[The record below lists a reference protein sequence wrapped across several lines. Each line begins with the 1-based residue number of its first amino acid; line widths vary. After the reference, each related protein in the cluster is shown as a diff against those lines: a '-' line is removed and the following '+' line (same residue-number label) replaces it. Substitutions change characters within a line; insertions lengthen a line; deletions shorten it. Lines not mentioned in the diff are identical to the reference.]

1 MSDPSDIYL
10 PPHLPYPIKITAL
23 AAPEAAEVQR
33 GTRLLS
39 YSFTHVNA
47 DKPEL
52 RFGTWDA
59 SVEGS
64 VAKWYLHVGDTISQ
78 RKARDS
84 PALAVTEPCKHGI
97 QLGGLCC
104 ICGKDM
110 TDFDYTG
117 FSDASRASIQMTHSA
132 SGPTVSF
139 EEAQRIER
147 ETAEHLLKSRKL
159 SLIVDLD
166 QTIVHA
172 TVDPTVGEWI
182 AEGEAWEARHANQ
195 NGSTSNGTTTPP
207 DGSDEVNP
215 NWDALKD
222 VKKFKLG
229 PEALGQT
236 GKTGKNHSVE
246 SEGCMYYIKPRP
258 GWQHFLS
265 HTASKYEMHVYTM
278 GTRAYAEE
286 VCAAIDPDGK
296 LFGGRI
302 LSRDESGSLTQKS
315 LQRLF
320 PCDQSMVVIIDDR
333 ADVWEWSPNLVKVIP
348 YDFFVGIGDINSAFL
363 PKLEPMTPALP
374 QEAPQVLKPTS
385 EADEFSEGADISSQL
400 TEVTEESPSPPASS
414 LTVDGSPTFEE
425 VEQSEIVKNEIL
437 TRNHM
442 ALDQQVEERP
452 LAKKQEELQTEAGTS
467 TGSSNGT
474 TPAAKGDA
482 STSTAPKPAARKA
495 LLKNDDIELTRVQNL
510 LDEVHRRYFVA
521 HDAKGSNATPKR
533 KPGRRLSK
541 SQVDYDVRIIIPQ
554 LRQLTLDGVHILFS
568 SVIPLDTRPES
579 TEIWRTALAFGAQC
593 YTELSAKITH
603 VVAAKRGTVKVDSA
617 RRQGGIKIVW
627 LSWFTDSVAFW
638 HRQDESPY
646 LMDPEPAHPSGGGPA
661 SPPSDPH
668 QISSDPEPDADDWD
682 EDARRPSGSR
692 TGEGEG
698 GGGEG
703 LELDEVDWSAV
714 NDEVEAAMNESDDE
728 DERSERSVKFGN
740 GSEDEG
746 SWSDETNSM
755 ISSVH
760 STPRGKR
767 KRLRSITPSDGGRS
781 VEGERDALRSPLAK
795 RKKIVAD
802 RSGQSKLKE
811 AFSAA
816 DFKSGDDSSEDAKT
830 SKASTPTGL
839 DKMDEA
845 MDEDEE
851 DDEDDEEDGDDDD
864 DFLAR
869 ELGEDWG

>member
-1 MSDPSDIYL
+1 MSEPSDLYL
-10 PPHLPYPIKITAL
+10 PPHLPYPIKITA
-23 AAPEAAEVQR
+23 AAVAESAEVSR
-33 GTRLLS
+33 GARLLS
-39 YSFTHVNA
+39 YSYTYNA
-47 DKPEL
+47 AEKPEL
-52 RFGTWDA
+52 RFGTWD
-59 SVEGS
+59 SSIEGS
-64 VAKWYLHVGDTISQ
+64 VAKWYFKPGETISQ
-78 RKARDS
+78 SKAKDF
-84 PALAVTEPCKHGI
+84 PALAIAEPCKHGMQI
-97 QLGGLCC
+97 GGLCAL
-104 ICGKDM
+104 CGKDM

-132 SGPTVSF
+132 GGPTVSF

-147 ETAEHLLKSRKL
+147 ETAEHLLRSRKL

-182 AEGEAWEARHANQ
+182 AEGEAWEARHAKAAK
-195 NGSTSNGTTTPP
+195 NGGSNGTTTPP
-207 DGSDEVNP
+207 DGGDEVNP
-215 NWDALKD
+215 NWEALKD
-222 VKKFKLG
+222 VKKFRLG

-236 GKTGKNHSVE
+236 GKKGKDKSVE
-246 SEGCMYYIKPRP
+246 SDGCMYYIKPRP

-265 HTASKYEMHVYTM
+265 HIATKYEMHVYTM

-296 LFGGRI
+296 LFRGRI

-348 YDFFVGIGDINSAFL
+348 YDFFIGIGDINSAFL
-363 PKLEPMTPALP
+363 PKLEPMTPVLP
-374 QEAPQVLKPTS
+374 QEAPQPLQPVESSVTFVES
-385 EADEFSEGADISSQL
+385 DEPSSQL
-400 TEVTEESPSPPASS
+400 TDVSESS
-414 LTVDGSPTFEE
+414 LALPESSSSTDSIFEDDLT
-425 VEQSEIVKNEIL
+425 EIAKDDLI

-452 LAKKQEELQTEAGTS
+452 LAKKQEELQVEAVADTGT
-467 TGSSNGT
+467 SSNGSTQVIKDADT
-474 TPAAKGDA
+474 TPA
-482 STSTAPKPAARKA
+482 PKPVARKA

-510 LDEVHRRYFVA
+510 LDEVHRRFFVSYSGREKA
-521 HDAKGSNATPKR
+521 PAGTKR
-533 KPGRRLSK
+533 KRPSK
-541 SQVDYDVRIIIPQ
+541 APVEYDVRIIIPQ

-593 YTELSAKITH
+593 YTELNSRITH
-603 VVAAKRGTVKVDSA
+603 VVAAKRGTVKVDAA

-638 HRQDESPY
+638 HRQEETPY
-646 LMDPEPAHPSGGGPA
+646 LMDPEPTRTVGGPA
-661 SPPSDPH
+661 SPPSDAH

-682 EDARRPSGSR
+682 EDARRGATPSGSR
-692 TGEGEG
+692 TGGTDDK
-698 GGGEG
+698 G

-714 NDEVEAAMNESDDE
+714 NDEVEAAMNESDD
-728 DERSERSVKFGN
+728 DDSKSEASVKIGN
-740 GSEDEG
+740 GSDDEG
-746 SWSDETNSM
+746 SFTDETHSM
-755 ISSVH
+755 SSVH

-781 VEGERDALRSPLAK
+781 AEGDRDILRSPLAK

-816 DFKSGDDSSEDAKT
+816 DVSPTMVSDDDGKT
-830 SKASTPTGL
+830 SKSSTPTNL
-839 DKMDEA
+839 DKMDE
-845 MDEDEE
+845 EDE
-851 DDEDDEEDGDDDD
+851 DEDDEEDDDDD
-864 DFLAR
+864 DFLAK